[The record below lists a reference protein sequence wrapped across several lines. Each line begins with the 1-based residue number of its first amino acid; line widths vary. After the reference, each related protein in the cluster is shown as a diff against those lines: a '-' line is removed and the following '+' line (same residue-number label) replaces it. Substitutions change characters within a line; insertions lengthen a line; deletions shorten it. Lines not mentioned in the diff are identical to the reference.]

1 MADYGLITK
10 NEYGGTQIDSTFQNF
25 VLQESKNVT
34 LNFNHGDPPY
44 DIYEVLVS
52 IPSSLIPPLIAIEPK
67 SLNHYVSILGYTM
80 QGNAYNGM
88 YITTEYVY
96 GRHSINFNYIVAR
109 SISSTSNES
118 YGMVVYNSNGDICF
132 HSGYKYLKILSVHNI
147 TLPIPTPYNGYYP
160 YTDIH
165 HSGIYN
171 PYYILTPNW
180 AGSSTIEILNPQPP
194 STSIM
199 AHLSVGLKKLTSE
212 SVRVGSFEICSFYV
226 FGGPIIPGSEMGWPG
241 QFTLLTCTV

>member
-34 LNFNHGDPPY
+34 LNFNHGDPPNN
-44 DIYEVLVS
+44 IYEVLVS
-52 IPSSLIPPLIAIEPK
+52 IPSSLIPPLIAIKPY

-88 YITTEYVY
+88 YITTEYER

-180 AGSSTIEILNPQPP
+180 AGSSTIDILSPQPP
-194 STSIM
+194 SISIM

-226 FGGPIIPGSEMGWPG
+226 FGGPIIPASEMGWPG

>member
-25 VLQESKNVT
+25 VLQERKNVT

-44 DIYEVLVS
+44 DVYEVLVS
-52 IPSSLIPPLIAIEPK
+52 IPSSSIPPLIAIEPK

-88 YITTEYVY
+88 YITTEYER

-180 AGSSTIEILNPQPP
+180 AGSSTIDILSPHPP

-226 FGGPIIPGSEMGWPG
+226 FGGPIIPASEMGWPG

>member
-1 MADYGLITK
+1 MTDYGLITK
-10 NEYGGTQIDSTFQNF
+10 NEYGGTQIDSIFQNF

-44 DIYEVLVS
+44 NIYEVLVS
-52 IPSSLIPPLIAIEPK
+52 IPSSSIPPLIAIEP

-180 AGSSTIEILNPQPP
+180 AGSSTIELLDPRPP

-226 FGGPIIPGSEMGWPG
+226 FGGPIIPVSEMGWPG